1 MHLHCS
7 VSQLPLTLHF
17 TTSRS
22 SSSLCRQDLL
32 RAALSDKDSKL
43 ASLEGKWL
51 RKGRSQGAG
60 QLARLRVEREEL
72 VKELKSLHQ
81 KNMVVRC
88 LVRKESSSELY
99 QKCRGAPREQVGGV
113 CGVT

>member
-1 MHLHCS
+1 M
-7 VSQLPLTLHF
+7 
-17 TTSRS
+17 
-22 SSSLCRQDLL
+22 
-32 RAALSDKDSKL
+32 SDKDSKL

-60 QLARLRVEREEL
+60 QLAHLRVEREEL